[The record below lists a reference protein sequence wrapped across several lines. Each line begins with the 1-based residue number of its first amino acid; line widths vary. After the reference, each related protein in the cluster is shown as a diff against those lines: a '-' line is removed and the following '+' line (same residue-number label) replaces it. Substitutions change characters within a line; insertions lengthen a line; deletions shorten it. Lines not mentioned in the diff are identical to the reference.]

1 MSSTKHAQQSYGG
14 RAQKYQLGVL
24 TSRVLIFFL
33 DPRKGISGLPRI
45 ETSNHPT
52 TGTTVSGIIVTCCSV
67 LAINRSLVCFTVAR
81 IPDVWRCSET
91 KDSGLSKWQGT
102 AGGRRFRFQALITIV
117 TPLHWPGSGNAAASV
132 CLYTKQERPLR
143 CRSIIRLHPTAG
155 LWSPVPRGWS
165 AIASPITFPAC
176 VSTYAPQHRRPDRCP
191 PFCVPIR
198 PRRQPIVQWRLTGA
212 NGHCTSP
219 VAPSSGCFAC
229 ATTHGAD
236 RSTGSPVLAGNSI
249 GDRLAIAPP
258 FAPLLAI
265 QLQRRR

>member
-1 MSSTKHAQQSYGG
+1 MSSTKHAQQSFGS

-67 LAINRSLVCFTVAR
+67 LAINRSLVCFTVAH

-143 CRSIIRLHPTAG
+143 CRPIIRLHPTAG

-165 AIASPITFPAC
+165 AIGSPITFPAC
-176 VSTYAPQHRRPDRCP
+176 VSTYAPRHRRPDRCP

-198 PRRQPIVQWRLTGA
+198 PRRQPIVQRRLTGA

-219 VAPSSGCFAC
+219 VAPSSGCFATFC
-229 ATTHGAD
+229 VCHHP
-236 RSTGSPVLAGNSI
+236 RC
-249 GDRLAIAPP
+249 
-258 FAPLLAI
+258 
-265 QLQRRR
+265 